1 MTRLPVRIVTTII
14 AATIAIAAVFA
25 VAATADAQAP
35 APQTR
40 WVNDHGSELFID
52 SIGPDG
58 RLSGAYSSSAPNFLC
73 RNMAFPLT
81 GWVDGERLAY
91 TVQWKNAGANCNQIT
106 SWTGFA
112 RNGRIFVEWTLV
124 YFDAI
129 EGRQSLSRGFDQ
141 YRPK

>member
-1 MTRLPVRIVTTII
+1 MTSMPSRAVLSAAASVALLVPGTT
-14 AATIAIAAVFA
+14 AH
-25 VAATADAQAP
+25 AQSP

-40 WVNDHGSELFID
+40 WANDHGSELVIE
-52 SIGPDG
+52 SIAGDG
-58 RLSGAYSSSAPNFLC
+58 RLAGTYSSSASNFNC
-73 RNMAFPLT
+73 RNIAFPAV
-81 GWVDGERLAY
+81 GWVDGDRIAY
-91 TVQWKNAGANCNQIT
+91 TVQWKNANVDCNQIT

-112 RNGRIFVEWTLV
+112 RNGRIFVEWSLV